1 MILSNLKLIYFSDI
15 KSGHNFIEII
25 SKLPQGSF
33 FIYRQYQLDYNQRF
47 KEANILIKYAI
58 KYKIKFIIAKDIKL
72 AQKVKAHGVHFS
84 DKDNIKSH
92 DLILTKKDKNFI
104 ISMAAHNIKTILKLK
119 NYQIDLLFIA
129 PIFKTSSHPCQNN
142 LGKIELIKILKI
154 YKNILPLGGI
164 NKKNINF
171 IIKNKII
178 GFGAIDYFT
187 PIILCN

>member
-47 KEANILIKYAI
+47 QEANILIKYAI

-72 AQKVKAHGVHFS
+72 AKKVKAHGVHFS

-92 DLILTKKDKNFI
+92 DLKMAKKDKNFI
-104 ISMAAHNIKTILKLK
+104 ISFAAHNIKTILKLK
-119 NYQIDLLFIA
+119 NYQIDLLFIS
-129 PIFKTSSHPCQNN
+129 PIFKTTSHPGQNN

-178 GFGAIDYFT
+178 GFGAIDYLT